1 MKLQTARKR
10 LSVSVCMA
18 FLSAL
23 VLAQATNEAAVVKDF
38 ESRVEKYIQIHKSSN
53 INQKSTDSPD
63 KLAGQKQETEHKVQE
78 SRPAAK
84 QGDIF
89 APQIGAYF
97 KRQIAATLNGP
108 DGAKVRASLKRAEP
122 LPNVPLQVNQ
132 PYPRNLP
139 LQSTPTTLLL
149 NLPQLPS
156 GLQYRIV
163 GAKLVLYDTASNL
176 IVDFLP
182 DAMPGS

>member
-1 MKLQTARKR
+1 MLIQTRWNRFA
-10 LSVSVCMA
+10 VSALVT

-23 VLAQATNEAAVVKDF
+23 ALAQPPNDAAVVKDF
-38 ESRVEKYIQIHKSSN
+38 EGRVEKYLQLHKNSGLSR
-53 INQKSTDSPD
+53 KPTDSPE
-63 KLAGQKQETEHKVQE
+63 KLAGQKQQTEQKVRE

-89 APQIGAYF
+89 APEIGAYF
-97 KRQIAATLNGP
+97 KKQIAATLNGP

-122 LPNVPLQVNQ
+122 LPDVPLQVNR

-139 LQSTPTTLLL
+139 LQSTPATLLL
-149 NLPQLPS
+149 NLPQLPA

-163 GAKLVLYDTASNL
+163 GSKLVLYDTASNL

-182 DAMPGS
+182 DAMPKS